1 MSNEKRRQ
9 KKLERKKQQRKQ
21 RHTTLAKNKSRGL
34 AEQMADASR
43 YPLLHTRYQETIF
56 DVGIGHAMISR
67 QLPDGQIAVAMFL
80 LDVFCLGVKDA
91 LGFVVTPGIYR
102 ERFVDS
108 EQGQGMVNAPPEEVR
123 KLVEDSV
130 AFGTYC
136 GLQPCADYRRVKPI
150 FGDIDATKC
159 DRYFEF
165 GVEEGIPNFIPGPY
179 DSPQRIRQVLAELD
193 ERFGTDGF
201 HFTVVNKSLDDTLL
215 IE

>member
-21 RHTTLAKNKSRGL
+21 RQTTLAKNKSRGL

-43 YPLLHTRYQETIF
+43 YPLLHTRYQEIIF

-67 QLPDGQIAVAMFL
+67 QLPDGRIAVAMFL

-108 EQGQGMVNAPPEEVR
+108 EQGQQMVDAPPEEVR

-130 AFGTYC
+130 AFGSYC

-150 FGDIDATKC
+150 FGDIDAGNC
-159 DRYFEF
+159 QRHFEF
-165 GVEEGIPNFIPGPY
+165 GREGVPDFIPGPY
-179 DSPQRIRQVLAELD
+179 DSPQRIRQVRAELE
-193 ERFGTDGF
+193 ERFGTDGY
-201 HFTVVNKSLDDTLL
+201 HFTMVTRSFDDSLL